1 MKHNPDTYPETS
13 SRVQT
18 IGPFRLAPWFSPR
31 PWGSVDLAPWYPG
44 KREEPIGEAWLTG
57 RDCIVESGCA
67 AGWTLGKLVDELGGE
82 MLLGNGAGSGDF
94 PLLTK
99 LLFPRAKLS
108 VQVHPDDCAA
118 QSAGE
123 RCGKTECWYVLS
135 ADAGASVALGL
146 LPDVSERD
154 IREAIASH
162 TLERLLDWVPVSAGD
177 MIYVDAGTVHSIG
190 PGVVLLEIQQYSD
203 VTYRLYDYGRPRELH
218 LELGLRALKL
228 KTGAGKV
235 RAERY
240 EGYDR
245 LISKQYFV
253 VERHTLAAGEDRQMQ
268 NWGRTAQVLVS
279 LSGSATLKV
288 RGTEPLELLPGR
300 AVVIPAAVAEYS
312 LDVPH
317 GMVCIRA
324 MPPGTV
330 GLD

>member
-1 MKHNPDTYPETS
+1 M
-13 SRVQT
+13 QT
-18 IGPFRLAPWFSPR
+18 IAPFRLAPWFSPR
-31 PWGSVDLAPWYPG
+31 PWGSVDLSPWYPG

-57 RDCIVESGCA
+57 LDCIVESGSA
-67 AGWTLGKLVDELGGE
+67 AGWTLGKVVAEHGSEILS
-82 MLLGNGAGSGDF
+82 GNGHKSRDF

-118 QSAGE
+118 QLAGE
-123 RCGKTECWYVLS
+123 PCGKTECWYVLS
-135 ADAGASVALGL
+135 ADPGASIALGL
-146 LPDVSERD
+146 RPNVTLGD
-154 IREAIASH
+154 IRDAVANH
-162 TLERLLDWVPVSAGD
+162 ALEGLLDWVPVTAGE

-218 LELGLRALKL
+218 LELALRALKL

-235 RAERY
+235 KAECH

-245 LISKQYFV
+245 LISKPYFV
-253 VERHTLAAGEDRQMQ
+253 VERHTLAPGEYRHMQ
-268 NWGRTAQVLVS
+268 NWASTAHVLVS
-279 LSGSATLKV
+279 LRGSAMLKPH
-288 RGTEPLELLPGR
+288 GTEPVELLPGR
-300 AVVIPAAVAEYS
+300 AVVIPAAIAEYS
-312 LDVPH
+312 LDAPQ

-324 MPPGTV
+324 MPPGTI